1 VWGYMIFA
9 FILFFCFALFMI
21 MAAIKDA
28 AIMKIPNWISL
39 ATFGAF
45 ILLIPFIWTGL
56 PALGEHFLIGSMAFI
71 AGFTMFALGWLGG
84 GDAKLFAATAFWW
97 TWPDF
102 ITYFSYTAILG
113 GVLAIAILV
122 GRKFAPVWLSTSSW
136 GYGLFKE
143 QTKMPYGLALAAGA
157 LLTLPQSDV
166 WRIALNL

>member
-1 VWGYMIFA
+1 
-9 FILFFCFALFMI
+9 MI

-45 ILLIPFIWTGL
+45 ILIIPFTWTGL
-56 PALGEHFLIGSMAFI
+56 PDLGEHFLVGTAAFL

-97 TWPDF
+97 TWADF
-102 ITYFSYTAILG
+102 ITYFSYTAMLG
-113 GVLAIAILV
+113 GLLAILILI
-122 GRKFAPVWLSTSSW
+122 GRKYAPVWLSTAPWS
-136 GYGLFKE
+136 YGLFKE

-157 LLTLPQSDV
+157 LLTLPESEI
-166 WRIALNL
+166 WKTALGL